1 MALLGTP
8 RAYLGLDIGTTNI
21 KLVELVDRGKR
32 HELSTYAHAPLIR
45 SIKTVAIVSRM
56 LETAQ
61 TSADALVI
69 SLPNKATF
77 CTKLTLPD
85 LPEPELAAAIK
96 FKAREVVPIPL
107 EDIEL
112 TWHKQP
118 GGVYLAAT
126 AKTVITQYRRLANQL
141 NLKLVGTEAEV
152 FPLMRTHTI
161 NTKQNIL
168 FCNIGGQETTLHFIK
183 GGSPHSSRTIPG
195 SSQPIE
201 SLFQEVE
208 RITAGSRITKTIL
221 VGGGVNLSSLKDR
234 WIQQFGHQPSISN
247 PWQSLSYPEGL
258 EEKLIGLA
266 PLLAV
271 AVGLARSKLSA
282 L

>member
-32 HELSTYAHAPLIR
+32 HELSTYAHTPFTR
-45 SIKTVAIVSRM
+45 SIKIVATVSRM
-56 LETAQ
+56 LEAAQ

-69 SLPNKATF
+69 SLPNKTTF
-77 CTKLTLPD
+77 CTKLILPD
-85 LPEPELAAAIK
+85 LSEPELAAAIK
-96 FKAREVVPIPL
+96 FKAREIVPL
-107 EDIEL
+107 SLDDVEL

-118 GGVYLAAT
+118 GGVYLVAT
-126 AKTVITQYRRLANQL
+126 AKTVITQYRRLAEQLKL
-141 NLKLVGTEAEV
+141 NLVATEAEV
-152 FPLMRTHTI
+152 FPLIRTHTI
-161 NTKQNIL
+161 SSKQNTL
-168 FCNIGGQETTLHFIK
+168 FCNIGGQETTLHLIK
-183 GGSPHSSRTIPG
+183 DGSPHSSRTIPG
-195 SSQPIE
+195 SSQSIDP
-201 SLFQEVE
+201 LFQEVE
-208 RITAGSRITKTIL
+208 RLTTGLHITKTIL
-221 VGGGVNLSSLKDR
+221 VGGGVNSSSFRDR
-234 WIQQFGHQPSISN
+234 WIQQFGHRPSISN

-258 EEKLIGLA
+258 EEKLIGLG